1 MTETAKIDGETA
13 RKLQITA
20 IVEMFAGLGAEATD
34 ERVAY
39 YLRLLGR
46 IPPFLMRAA
55 CDRAVLDSPNGFP
68 PGPGEIMRAAEAIH
82 AERAKQQR
90 KQLAQRQWTD
100 YERSIG
106 SGRTQE

>member
-1 MTETAKIDGETA
+1 MSETAQIDGETA

-20 IVEMFAGLGAEATD
+20 IVEMFSGLGAEATD

-55 CDRAVLDSPNGFP
+55 CDRAVLESPNGFP

-82 AERAKQQR
+82 SERAKRER
-90 KQLAQRQWTD
+90 KQAADRQW
-100 YERSIG
+100 SAHLQSLA
-106 SGRTQE
+106 SGDSE